1 MIRPLK
7 ASSLNKYGRRT
18 APRRAPIPGP
28 TKDDQ
33 DRRRRA
39 DEVTSMETQHRADL
53 ARCVVHQ
60 LERTVWQ
67 VYHQPLGDLMND
79 LRVQSC
85 LSIPQDPSAE
95 DVLYYVEKSRVF
107 ESASAPP
114 IVAFRETLQRLRNGS
129 IGYCEVCKKSIPRA
143 ILESNPSS
151 RLCAACAGRMR
162 TTELV
167 GARA

>member
-1 MIRPLK
+1 MIRPSK
-7 ASSLNKYGRRT
+7 TRMQDKFGRRC
-18 APRRAPIPGP
+18 APKRAPIPGP
-28 TKDDQ
+28 IKDSQ
-33 DRRRRA
+33 ERRRRA
-39 DEVTSMETQHRADL
+39 DEVTRVQTEERADL
-53 ARCVVHQ
+53 TRSVVHQ

-114 IVAFRETLQRLRNGS
+114 IVAFRETLKRLHDGS
-129 IGYCEVCKKSIPRA
+129 IGYCEDCKRAIPRN
-143 ILESNPSS
+143 IMESNPSS
-151 RLCAACAGRMR
+151 RLCAVCAGRLR
-162 TTELV
+162 TAELV
-167 GARA
+167 GATA